1 MISGAS
7 VLINLGGETAVL
19 TLMIAV
25 VRMTTKELRFN
36 ATMTAITTPMTAWI
50 TTVAIVDESNNP
62 PMETTTSFQPTRGSS
77 RSAGAKTACILLA
90 PFLPDPPTHL
100 K

>member
-1 MISGAS
+1 M
-7 VLINLGGETAVL
+7 INLGVETAVL

-25 VRMTTKELRFN
+25 VRTMMKELRSSVTMN
-36 ATMTAITTPMTAWI
+36 GTTIRTTVWTTAAATMDDSNHHPMA
-50 TTVAIVDESNNP
+50 
-62 PMETTTSFQPTRGSS
+62 TSTNFQPIHGSS
-77 RSAGAKTACILLA
+77 RSAGAKMACILLA

>member
-1 MISGAS
+1 M
-7 VLINLGGETAVL
+7 NLGAETAVL

-25 VRMTTKELRFN
+25 VKTMMQELRSSV
-36 ATMTAITTPMTAWI
+36 TMSGTTIRTTAW
-50 TTVAIVDESNNP
+50 TTAVAKMDDSNHH
-62 PMETTTSFQPTRGSS
+62 PMSTTTSFQPIHGSS
-77 RSAGAKTACILLA
+77 RSAGAKMACILLA

>member
-1 MISGAS
+1 MM
-7 VLINLGGETAVL
+7 NLVAETAVL

-25 VRMTTKELRFN
+25 VKMTTRELRFN
-36 ATMTAITTPMTAWI
+36 DTMTGTTTRTTVWTTDAATMDVNKHHPMA
-50 TTVAIVDESNNP
+50 
-62 PMETTTSFQPTRGSS
+62 TTTSFQPIHGFS
-77 RSAGAKTACILLA
+77 RSAGAKMACILLV